1 MKATLENLMKQFKK
15 HWALV
20 WLICALSA
28 AGAFVVYASYTGV
41 HSVKRVVST
50 RASSSILFSSNSL
63 KSSATSQRLSSN
75 IYTITVC
82 NFAQDNI
89 AEINPDP
96 ITYTINAYLAVKVG
110 ENYVKLSDYLADE
123 NVSAADKAAYTTDLS
138 GRTYSIEMITDDG
151 EKTDFDTAVNLV
163 TSSNYSAS
171 ITKYCAL
178 RGGVSSTDSF
188 KIVLDDEELEG
199 TEPEFYIYVE
209 ADPSSPATLSTIYN
223 RLCAAKST
231 ADAASWTGTLVESE
245 CSTVDYDFY
254 NYVLTG
260 SGVGTVDVL
269 WNPDMFEINDFFFSS
284 MSGNEFVLYDSNGEV
299 TENTST
305 GSKTKDVTGDAE
317 HNNWKMATLKVDS
330 TEINRYQ
337 IQLYKVDGATAYT
350 GDNCAAN
357 FITCVY
363 HRNGSSS

>member
-1 MKATLENLMKQFKK
+1 MRAIIENFKKRLKK
-15 HWALV
+15 HWALL

-28 AGAFVVYASYTGV
+28 VGAFVVFASYTGV
-41 HSVKRVVST
+41 NSVKRVVST

-96 ITYTINAYLAVKVG
+96 ITYTVNAYLAVKVG
-110 ENYVKLSDYLADE
+110 ENYVKLSDYLADT
-123 NVSAADKAAYTTDLS
+123 NVSVADKAVYTTDLS

-151 EKTDFDTAVNLV
+151 GETDFDTVVNLV

-171 ITKYCAL
+171 ITKYCTL
-178 RGGVSSTDSF
+178 RGGISSTDSF
-188 KIVLDDEELEG
+188 KIVLDEKELEG

-223 RLCAAKST
+223 RLCAAQST
-231 ADAASWTGTLVESE
+231 ADAASWTGTLVESD
-245 CSTVDYDFY
+245 CFTVDYDFY

-269 WNPDMFEINDFFFSS
+269 WNPDMFEINNFFFSN
-284 MSGNEFVLYDSNGEV
+284 MSGNEFVLYDSNGDV

-305 GSKTKDVTGDAE
+305 GSEIKDVTGDAE

-337 IQLYKVDGATAYT
+337 IQLYKVDGEIAYT
-350 GDNCAAN
+350 GENSAAN